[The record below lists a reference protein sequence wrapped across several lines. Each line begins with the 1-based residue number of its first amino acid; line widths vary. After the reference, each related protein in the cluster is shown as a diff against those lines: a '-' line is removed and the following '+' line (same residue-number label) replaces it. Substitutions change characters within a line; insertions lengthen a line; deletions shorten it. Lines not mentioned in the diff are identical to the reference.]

1 MSYDFA
7 TYDKT
12 YHTDADVVVIGAGIF
27 GLSTAY
33 FLSRMGKKVILL
45 EKKDVGSGASGS
57 NEAFVWGCTRKFPVL
72 PFYRFSQQFYTKI
85 HETIGYDVEYINC
98 GGYVIAESEREME
111 LLEGWLEQRW
121 QDGLFEMKMVYKDEF
136 HKRLPG
142 FSDHVMGGTYNP
154 LEGRVNS
161 ILVCVGFASAI
172 RDLGNE
178 VWTKTDVTAINMK
191 GNKVHEVV
199 TNRGTIRTDCVV
211 NAAGSWAA
219 DIGKL
224 VNIDVPVIPN
234 RMTLLVSEPVAP
246 FLNTVCMSAVYVFDE
261 INKAKT
267 QARIA
272 AGEDVKMEAGYTYS
286 QQAKGNILL
295 GSTEDF
301 VGYDRR
307 VNFENSKA
315 IAKVMGDVNPPLRDK
330 KLNVIRSFANF
341 FPYTK
346 DDLPVIGPVP
356 GVEGFVMAS
365 GLNGGGMGLGIGAG
379 YTVAQYCALGET
391 HIPIHYFDIQ
401 RESLYK

>member
-85 HETIGYDVEYINC
+85 HETIGYDVEYTNC

-111 LLEGWLEQRW
+111 LLEEWLEQRW

-224 VNIDVPVIPN
+224 VNVDVPCKPE
-234 RMTLLVSEPVAP
+234 RMTVLVSEPVAP
-246 FLNTVCMSAVYVFDE
+246 YINNVSMTGKYLLDELNKAEQAAAAEAGEAEASAVYVY
-261 INKAKT
+261 T
-267 QARIA
+267 QM
-272 AGEDVKMEAGYTYS
+272 K
-286 QQAKGNILL
+286 KGNLLL

-307 VNFENSKA
+307 VNFENPKA
-315 IAKVMGDVNPPLRDK
+315 IAKVIGDINPEIRDK
-330 KLNVIRSFANF
+330 KVNIIRAFANF
-341 FPYTK
+341 FPFTM
-346 DDLPVIGPVP
+346 DNNPIMGPVP
-356 GVEGFVMAS
+356 GVEGFVMAT
-365 GLNGGGMGLGIGAG
+365 GLNGGGMAIGIGAG
-379 YTVAQYCALGET
+379 YTTAQYCAFKET
-391 HIPIHYFDIQ
+391 HFRIDYFDIQ
-401 RESLYK
+401 RESLWK

>member
-1 MSYDFA
+1 
-7 TYDKT
+7 
-12 YHTDADVVVIGAGIF
+12 
-27 GLSTAY
+27 
-33 FLSRMGKKVILL
+33 
-45 EKKDVGSGASGS
+45 
-57 NEAFVWGCTRKFPVL
+57 
-72 PFYRFSQQFYTKI
+72 
-85 HETIGYDVEYINC
+85 
-98 GGYVIAESEREME
+98 
-111 LLEGWLEQRW
+111 
-121 QDGLFEMKMVYKDEF
+121 
-136 HKRLPG
+136 
-142 FSDHVMGGTYNP
+142 
-154 LEGRVNS
+154 
-161 ILVCVGFASAI
+161 
-172 RDLGNE
+172 
-178 VWTKTDVTAINMK
+178 
-191 GNKVHEVV
+191 
-199 TNRGTIRTDCVV
+199 
-211 NAAGSWAA
+211 
-219 DIGKL
+219 
-224 VNIDVPVIPN
+224 
-234 RMTLLVSEPVAP
+234 MTLLVSEPVAP

-286 QQAKGNILL
+286 QQAKGNIML

-315 IAKVMGDVNPPLRDK
+315 IAKVMGDVNPALREK
-330 KLNVIRSFANF
+330 KINVIRGFANF